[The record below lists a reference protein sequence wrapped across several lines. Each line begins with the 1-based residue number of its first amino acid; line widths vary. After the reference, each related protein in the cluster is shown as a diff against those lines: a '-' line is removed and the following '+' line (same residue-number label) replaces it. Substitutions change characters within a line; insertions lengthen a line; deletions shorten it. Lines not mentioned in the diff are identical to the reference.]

1 MYTGV
6 HKDAV
11 GDLIEEQCIAQ
22 SEDGKHFVK
31 WAENPVI
38 SAKDL
43 PVDGQPKDFRDP
55 KLMRTTEGYRAL
67 IANRSPDKGRL
78 LMYSSRDL
86 HTWHCDGALVDD
98 LSEMPECPEY
108 FQLGGKDCL
117 ITCLMNQPMQEYR
130 FQNGHHA
137 VVYLL
142 GREEN
147 GVLTPEVMESIDLG
161 PDFYAPETTQLPDG
175 RRVMI
180 GWMQMWGEDA
190 PTHYLGHGW
199 SGQYTLIRE
208 LSLRNGRLY
217 QQPLR
222 ELQALRGKA
231 FQLENLAVDG
241 TMMPQGLRARHCEI
255 DTTLLLPKD
264 GKAEIRL
271 LGTAEEY
278 FAIRYDAATRVLST
292 DRSQCGYTM
301 AANDEPERKPA
312 GYAQL
317 AGGGNRIRL
326 QIFVDTSSV
335 EVFADDGV
343 IAMSTLAFPKGS
355 AEEISFAGQFT
366 VERLTRWELSVPG
379 GAFTR

>member
-1 MYTGV
+1 
-6 HKDAV
+6 
-11 GDLIEEQCIAQ
+11 
-22 SEDGKHFVK
+22 
-31 WAENPVI
+31 
-38 SAKDL
+38 
-43 PVDGQPKDFRDP
+43 
-55 KLMRTTEGYRAL
+55 
-67 IANRSPDKGRL
+67 
-78 LMYSSRDL
+78 
-86 HTWHCDGALVDD
+86 
-98 LSEMPECPEY
+98 
-108 FQLGGKDCL
+108 
-117 ITCLMNQPMQEYR
+117 
-130 FQNGHHA
+130 
-137 VVYLL
+137 
-142 GREEN
+142 
-147 GVLTPEVMESIDLG
+147 
-161 PDFYAPETTQLPDG
+161 
-175 RRVMI
+175 
-180 GWMQMWGEDA
+180 
-190 PTHYLGHGW
+190 
-199 SGQYTLIRE
+199 
-208 LSLRNGRLY
+208 
-217 QQPLR
+217 
-222 ELQALRGKA
+222 
-231 FQLENLAVDG
+231 
-241 TMMPQGLRARHCEI
+241 
-255 DTTLLLPKD
+255 LPKD